1 MAAWN
6 AEEYYEGE
14 RNKVSRFLDS
24 VDTETLS
31 DLGRIEYVKAAALL
45 KIARKLR

>member
-14 RNKVSRFLDS
+14 RNKVSRFLDT
-24 VDTETLS
+24 VDAETLS
-31 DLGRIEYVKAAALL
+31 DLGRIEYVKAAVY
-45 KIARKLR
+45 

>member
-6 AEEYYEGE
+6 SEEHYKSP
-14 RNKVSRFLDS
+14 RAKMFDLLDN
-24 VDTETLS
+24 VDTSALS

-45 KIARKLR
+45 DIARKLK